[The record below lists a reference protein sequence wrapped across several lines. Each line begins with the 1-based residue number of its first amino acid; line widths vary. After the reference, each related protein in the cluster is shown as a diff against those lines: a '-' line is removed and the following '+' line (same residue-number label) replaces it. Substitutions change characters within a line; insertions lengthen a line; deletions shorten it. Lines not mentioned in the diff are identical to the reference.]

1 MTLARLSIL
10 YLGDLEEGLGDVN
23 NAAHLLDVLNAGLDG
38 LGVVSAG
45 AVEDV
50 LDLLVLSLSPLL
62 VGRATVLEQTSP
74 DSQQAD
80 SHDSLLVHDVV
91 LIAEG
96 VDAETG
102 STAEEGGLADQVAAG
117 KGIDDALGL
126 LLGLLGGDVAGVS
139 HSGSRDRRGRSA
151 GDGGSEE
158 GSACIFLLRF
168 IAHLVSLGAPMDLA
182 SAGFRNCDTYRQRFV
197 PSETPL

>member
-1 MTLARLSIL
+1 M
-10 YLGDLEEGLGDVN
+10 
-23 NAAHLLDVLNAGLDG
+23 
-38 LGVVSAG
+38 VSAG

-50 LDLLVLSLSPLL
+50 LDLLVLTLGPLL
-62 VGRATVLEQTSP
+62 VGRATVLDQTSP
-74 DSQQAD
+74 DGQQAD
-80 SHDSLLVHDVV
+80 SNDRLLVHDVV

-102 STAEEGGLADQVAAG
+102 STAEEGGLADQVVAG
-117 KGIDDALGL
+117 EGIDDALGL
-126 LLGLLGGDVAGVS
+126 FLGLLGGDVAGVS
-139 HSGSRDRRGRSA
+139 DSSSRDRRGRSA

-158 GSACIFLLRF
+158 GSACIIFKLRF

-182 SAGFRNCDTYRQRFV
+182 SAGFCNCDTYRQRFV

>member
-1 MTLARLSIL
+1 M

-50 LDLLVLSLSPLL
+50 LDLQVLSLGPLL
-62 VGRATVLEQTSP
+62 VGRAAVLEQTSP
-74 DSQQAD
+74 DGQQAD
-80 SHDSLLVHDVV
+80 GNDSLLVHDVV

-102 STAEEGGLADQVAAG
+102 STAEEGGLADQVVAG
-117 KGIDDALGL
+117 EGIDDALGL
-126 LLGLLGGDVAGVS
+126 LLGFLGGDVAGVS
-139 HSGSRDRRGRSA
+139 DGSSRDRRGRSA

-158 GSACIFLLRF
+158 GSACIVCKLRTWSAF
-168 IAHLVSLGAPMDLA
+168 GFAPIGTGA
-182 SAGFRNCDTYRQRFV
+182 SAEFLRRRFTYRQRFV

>member
-1 MTLARLSIL
+1 MV
-10 YLGDLEEGLGDVN
+10 G
-23 NAAHLLDVLNAGLDG
+23 
-38 LGVVSAG
+38 AG

-50 LDLLVLSLSPLL
+50 LDLLVLSLGPLL
-62 VGRATVLEQTSP
+62 VGRAAVLEQTSP

-80 SHDSLLVHDVV
+80 GNDSLLVHDVV

-102 STAEEGGLADQVAAG
+102 STAEEGGLADQVVAG
-117 KGIDDALGL
+117 EGIDDALGL

-139 HSGSRDRRGRSA
+139 DGSSRDRRGGLA

-158 GSACIFLLRF
+158 GSACYCLQILRTWSAF
-168 IAHLVSLGAPMDLA
+168 GFAPIGTWA
-182 SAGFRNCDTYRQRFV
+182 SAEFVRRRFTYRQRFV